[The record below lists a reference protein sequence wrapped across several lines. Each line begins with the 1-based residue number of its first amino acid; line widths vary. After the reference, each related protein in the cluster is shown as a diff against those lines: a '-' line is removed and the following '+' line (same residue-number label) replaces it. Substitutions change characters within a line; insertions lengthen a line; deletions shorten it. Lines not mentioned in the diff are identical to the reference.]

1 MSISTDHIREMAGSI
16 REEIVTDRRN
26 LHQIPEIGT
35 DLPQTSAYIKKRL
48 DEMGIPWQ
56 DYGGPLAQSGARL
69 LNITWAQYSS
79 EWNSTMH
86 AHRHAEMFFIMSGS
100 GTFQLQRH
108 SFPVSGRSLVI
119 INPGVMHCEQSNQ
132 GSPLEYIVLGVDGLD
147 FTFSPDSQDYAL
159 LNYREGRSEIVFFL
173 HTLVREAGEQPRGWE
188 DVCQH
193 LLEVLLTL
201 IVRHTHF
208 TMQVEPARR
217 TNKECAAARR
227 YIDEHFAE
235 PITLSLLASV
245 AHVNKYYLVHAFNKE
260 YGISPINY
268 LIERRIRESKYMLE
282 NTDHTLSQIAHM
294 LGFSSPSYFSQSFRR
309 ITKQSP
315 MEYRKKSRA
324 ARAANAAQQAADGEE
339 GEKQG

>member
-1 MSISTDHIREMAGSI
+1 MSTSRYDIDARSPVRVRDRAGNS
-16 REEIVTDRRN
+16 
-26 LHQIPEIGT
+26 L
-35 DLPQTSAYIKKRL
+35 
-48 DEMGIPWQ
+48 
-56 DYGGPLAQSGARL
+56 SGARL
-69 LNITWAQYSS
+69 LYVTEARFNTDWHSALHSHPCTELFYCVRGIG
-79 EWNSTMH
+79 EFRMKDKVLPV
-86 AHRHAEMFFIMSGS
+86 GS
-100 GTFQLQRH
+100 DD
-108 SFPVSGRSLVI
+108 LVI
-119 INPGVMHCEQSNQ
+119 VNPNVEHTESSISSN
-132 GSPLEYIVLGVDGLD
+132 PLEYIVLGVDGLD

-268 LIERRIRESKYMLE
+268 LIERRIRESKYLLE
-282 NTDHTLSQIAHM
+282 NTDHTLSQIAHL